1 MPLPRTKNPR
11 PTGRPTGFL
20 VWPAV
25 ENTLTTHAHNPDL
38 SSGRSFGV
46 VVCHSAL
53 LATKLALCSL
63 SATVPRTGFKLIALS
78 VRHIFINKMF
88 FDPIK
93 QYNFLFLKHIFD
105 IIKVSASLLD
115 SSFLFQ
121 RARINRRK
129 ASKRINTEGLRRRLK
144 RSQNLANPFS
154 SPRML
159 TLGCQIS
166 STRPHLIHRSQPP
179 CPI

>member
-1 MPLPRTKNPR
+1 MPLPRTKQPR
-11 PTGRPTGFL
+11 TAGRPTGFL

-78 VRHIFINKMF
+78 VRHIFINKTF
-88 FDPIK
+88 FNPIK

-105 IIKVSASLLD
+105 IMKVSASLLD
-115 SSFLFQ
+115 SSVLFH
-121 RARINRRK
+121 RTRINRRK

-166 STRPHLIHRSQPP
+166 PTRPHLIHRSQPP